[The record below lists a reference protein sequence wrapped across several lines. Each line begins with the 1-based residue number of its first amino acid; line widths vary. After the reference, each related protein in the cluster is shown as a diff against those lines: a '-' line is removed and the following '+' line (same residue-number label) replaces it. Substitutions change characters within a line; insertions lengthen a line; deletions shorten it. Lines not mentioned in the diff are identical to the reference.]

1 MPRICPDGAYR
12 RRILHAGFAAA
23 QDDMLLLYPLLMWL
37 ACRWIAIFTIDS
49 REQGRYHGQHYRRE
63 DAGLRADASSG

>member
-37 ACRWIAIFTIDS
+37 ACRWIAIFTIDGG
-49 REQGRYHGQHYRRE
+49 E
-63 DAGLRADASSG
+63 